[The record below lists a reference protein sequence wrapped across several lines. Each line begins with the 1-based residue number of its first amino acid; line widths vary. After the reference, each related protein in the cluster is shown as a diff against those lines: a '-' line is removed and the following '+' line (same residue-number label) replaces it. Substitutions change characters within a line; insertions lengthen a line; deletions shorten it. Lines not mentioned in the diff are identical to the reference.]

1 MAELEG
7 HSKICTLC
15 APGWLACLPLFLK
28 CVVGRPGG
36 SLSPICY
43 EATARAAV
51 ALRPLRVVVPSQAPV
66 AVPFQCYSQLISC
79 PVDCS
84 RGGSVASVR
93 FRTLGTCPNSR

>member
-51 ALRPLRVVVPSQAPV
+51 ALRPVDGFVSRRAVAGPRCR
-66 AVPFQCYSQLISC
+66 AVPMPF
-79 PVDCS
+79 
-84 RGGSVASVR
+84 VR
-93 FRTLGTCPNSR
+93 S